1 MTASDDR
8 PLLPES
14 TRDDTDEGWRSSDDP
29 SYDDEADDVRRLVR
43 ERPPHH
49 DRAD

>member
-1 MTASDDR
+1 MSDDR

-14 TRDDTDEGWRSSDDP
+14 TRDDTDEGWRSSDA
-29 SYDDEADDVRRLVR
+29 DDAEADDLRRLLD

-49 DRAD
+49 DRAQ

>member
-1 MTASDDR
+1 MPSSDET

-14 TRDDTDEGWRSSDDP
+14 TRDDTDEGWRSSDEP
-29 SYDDEADDVRRLVR
+29 PYDDEAADVRRLVD

-49 DRAD
+49 DRLD